1 MRQHVARTR
10 LLRFLPLEAASSQL
24 VVSSDLGELE
34 ASMAGICTV
43 PRPRPVAWG
52 SWAGISPPSIDLTD
66 HGGGLVVA
74 VGGRPRDAWA
84 PLLRP
89 PTHTG
94 LGRSHVRSALGRW
107 KVHGA
112 PYVRLAR
119 LGPRS
124 ISPCFYGL
132 ARPSIGYRAGRL
144 RRSPCQGSRFM
155 VPIDDPEH
163 NMYVSSFKLSI
174 CDRRA
179 DRPVSGCSF
188 TVRSARRSQIERYP
202 MDGRARP

>member
-1 MRQHVARTR
+1 
-10 LLRFLPLEAASSQL
+10 
-24 VVSSDLGELE
+24 
-34 ASMAGICTV
+34 MAGIRTV
-43 PRPRPVAWG
+43 LRPRPVDWG
-52 SWAGISPPSIDLTD
+52 NWAGIIPPSIDLTD

-94 LGRSHVRSALGRW
+94 LETARGRSALGRW

-119 LGPRS
+119 LGPRC

-144 RRSPCQGSRFM
+144 RRSPCRGSRFM
-155 VPIDDPEH
+155 VPIDGPEH

-179 DRPVSGCSF
+179 ER
-188 TVRSARRSQIERYP
+188 TVKEQPDTGRSALSAE
-202 MDGRARP
+202 G

>member
-24 VVSSDLGELE
+24 AVSSDFGELE
-34 ASMAGICTV
+34 ASMAGIRTV
-43 PRPRPVAWG
+43 LRPRPVDWG
-52 SWAGISPPSIDLTD
+52 NWAGIIPPSIDLTD

-119 LGPRS
+119 FGPRG
-124 ISPCFYGL
+124 PFHRVFL
-132 ARPSIGYRAGRL
+132 RPRAAVHRVPRRPSQKVSLPGESLHGAYQWSRA
-144 RRSPCQGSRFM
+144 
-155 VPIDDPEH
+155 
-163 NMYVSSFKLSI
+163 
-174 CDRRA
+174 
-179 DRPVSGCSF
+179 
-188 TVRSARRSQIERYP
+188 
-202 MDGRARP
+202 

>member
-43 PRPRPVAWG
+43 SRPRPVAWD

-94 LGRSHVRSALGRW
+94 LGRSHGRSALGRR
-107 KVHGA
+107 KVHGG
-112 PYVRLAR
+112 AR
-119 LGPRS
+119 WNMVTL
-124 ISPCFYGL
+124 
-132 ARPSIGYRAGRL
+132 RPSGFVCSQSRASSSDLVTAPREVAGAGGPSRCRL
-144 RRSPCQGSRFM
+144 QPVKRGACTWM
-155 VPIDDPEH
+155 DEV
-163 NMYVSSFKLSI
+163 
-174 CDRRA
+174 
-179 DRPVSGCSF
+179 RPRWALVLPLLVQNCPSW
-188 TVRSARRSQIERYP
+188 
-202 MDGRARP
+202 RPGAMSV

>member
-89 PTHTG
+89 PGTLTRR
-94 LGRSHVRSALGRW
+94 LLRSFRLCSCAVGTFNQAGSQLVQHHAPWRNLTSKHLDAGASHMRCTRC
-107 KVHGA
+107 KVQPGA
-112 PYVRLAR
+112 PTTVMHQ
-119 LGPRS
+119 G
-124 ISPCFYGL
+124 
-132 ARPSIGYRAGRL
+132 AGAHRW
-144 RRSPCQGSRFM
+144 
-155 VPIDDPEH
+155 
-163 NMYVSSFKLSI
+163 
-174 CDRRA
+174 
-179 DRPVSGCSF
+179 
-188 TVRSARRSQIERYP
+188 
-202 MDGRARP
+202 

>member
-10 LLRFLPLEAASSQL
+10 LLRFLLLEAASSQL

-155 VPIDDPEH
+155 VPIDGPEH

-188 TVRSARRSQIERYP
+188 TVRARALSR
-202 MDGRARP
+202 

>member
-1 MRQHVARTR
+1 
-10 LLRFLPLEAASSQL
+10 
-24 VVSSDLGELE
+24 
-34 ASMAGICTV
+34 MAGICTV

-94 LGRSHVRSALGRW
+94 LGRSHGRSALGRR

-144 RRSPCQGSRFM
+144 RRSPCQGSRFI
-155 VPIDDPEH
+155 VPIDGPEH

-174 CDRRA
+174 RDRRA

-188 TVRSARRSQIERYP
+188 TVRSARRSQIESLRDDTYILCSGSSISTMKRLPWHGDLLRRPVRYP
-202 MDGRARP
+202 MDGHARP

>member
-1 MRQHVARTR
+1 
-10 LLRFLPLEAASSQL
+10 
-24 VVSSDLGELE
+24 
-34 ASMAGICTV
+34 MAGICTV

-52 SWAGISPPSIDLTD
+52 SWAGIIPPSIDLTD

-94 LGRSHVRSALGRW
+94 LGRSHGRSALGRR

-155 VPIDDPEH
+155 VPIDGPEH

-179 DRPVSGCSF
+179 ERTVKEQPDTYRPPRVGGSF
-188 TVRSARRSQIERYP
+188 
-202 MDGRARP
+202 

>member
-1 MRQHVARTR
+1 
-10 LLRFLPLEAASSQL
+10 
-24 VVSSDLGELE
+24 
-34 ASMAGICTV
+34 MAGICTV

-155 VPIDDPEH
+155 VPIDGPEH
-163 NMYVSSFKLSI
+163 NMNVSSIKLSI

-179 DRPVSGCSF
+179 ERTVKEQPDTNGPCLSNGLGWACRTSSSPCS
-188 TVRSARRSQIERYP
+188 RHSLSRCSPRRF
-202 MDGRARP
+202 

>member
-119 LGPRS
+119 FGPRS
-124 ISPCFYGL
+124 ISPCFL
-132 ARPSIGYRAGRL
+132 RPRAAVHRVPRRPSQKVSLPGESLHGAYR
-144 RRSPCQGSRFM
+144 
-155 VPIDDPEH
+155 
-163 NMYVSSFKLSI
+163 
-174 CDRRA
+174 
-179 DRPVSGCSF
+179 
-188 TVRSARRSQIERYP
+188 
-202 MDGRARP
+202 

>member
-24 VVSSDLGELE
+24 AVSSDFGELE

-94 LGRSHVRSALGRW
+94 LGTARGRSALGRW

-119 LGPRS
+119 LGPRC

-132 ARPSIGYRAGRL
+132 ARPSIGYCAGRL
-144 RRSPCQGSRFM
+144 RRSPCHGSRFM
-155 VPIDDPEH
+155 VPIDGPEH
-163 NMYVSSFKLSI
+163 NMYMSSFKLSI

-179 DRPVSGCSF
+179 EP
-188 TVRSARRSQIERYP
+188 TVPRCNPTRVDEEITRRIYQSQ
-202 MDGRARP
+202 

>member
-1 MRQHVARTR
+1 
-10 LLRFLPLEAASSQL
+10 
-24 VVSSDLGELE
+24 
-34 ASMAGICTV
+34 MAGICTV

-94 LGRSHVRSALGRW
+94 LGRSHGRSALGRR

-112 PYVRLAR
+112 PYMRLAR

-132 ARPSIGYRAGRL
+132 AWPSIGYRTGRL

-155 VPIDDPEH
+155 VLIDDPEH
-163 NMYVSSFKLSI
+163 NMYVSSLKLSI

-188 TVRSARRSQIERYP
+188 TVKGQHVLQRLGERREHVFAGLLRVE
-202 MDGRARP
+202 

>member
-1 MRQHVARTR
+1 
-10 LLRFLPLEAASSQL
+10 
-24 VVSSDLGELE
+24 
-34 ASMAGICTV
+34 MAGIRTV
-43 PRPRPVAWG
+43 LRPRPVDWG
-52 SWAGISPPSIDLTD
+52 NWAGIIPPSIDLTD

-119 LGPRS
+119 LGPRC

-132 ARPSIGYRAGRL
+132 ARPSIRVPRRPSQKVSLPGESLHGAYRW
-144 RRSPCQGSRFM
+144 SR
-155 VPIDDPEH
+155 
-163 NMYVSSFKLSI
+163 
-174 CDRRA
+174 A
-179 DRPVSGCSF
+179 
-188 TVRSARRSQIERYP
+188 
-202 MDGRARP
+202 

>member
-1 MRQHVARTR
+1 
-10 LLRFLPLEAASSQL
+10 
-24 VVSSDLGELE
+24 
-34 ASMAGICTV
+34 MAGICTV

-74 VGGRPRDAWA
+74 VGDRPRDAWA

-179 DRPVSGCSF
+179 DRPVKEHAS
-188 TVRSARRSQIERYP
+188 TRTLRSS
-202 MDGRARP
+202 RAAPGQRLAETSRPPWG

>member
-1 MRQHVARTR
+1 
-10 LLRFLPLEAASSQL
+10 
-24 VVSSDLGELE
+24 
-34 ASMAGICTV
+34 MAGICTV

-94 LGRSHVRSALGRW
+94 LRRSHGRSALGRW

-155 VPIDDPEH
+155 VSIDGPEH
-163 NMYVSSFKLSI
+163 NMYVSPFKLSI

-179 DRPVSGCSF
+179 ERTVKEQPDTVDRRDDNLFACDWVAPCSVGLRPPVPPPHRSSRSF
-188 TVRSARRSQIERYP
+188 YCPLQEA
-202 MDGRARP
+202 